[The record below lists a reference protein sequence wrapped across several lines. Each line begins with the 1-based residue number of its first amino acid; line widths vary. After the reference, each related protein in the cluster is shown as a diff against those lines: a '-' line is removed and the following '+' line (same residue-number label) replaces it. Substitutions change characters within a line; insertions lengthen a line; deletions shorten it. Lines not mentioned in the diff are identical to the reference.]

1 MGNVEDFDPNLL
13 KINKKSYKNNDIYS
27 IGYITM
33 KSSNYVKTK
42 SVNLLHLIVS
52 EADGHFEEKNGSKYL
67 VSDSM
72 ELYSTDENK
81 EVFKKVYKT
90 LGRN

>member
-1 MGNVEDFDPNLL
+1 
-13 KINKKSYKNNDIYS
+13 
-27 IGYITM
+27 M
-33 KSSNYVKTK
+33 KGSNYVKTK

-52 EADGHFEEKNGSKYL
+52 EANGHFEEKNGSKYL